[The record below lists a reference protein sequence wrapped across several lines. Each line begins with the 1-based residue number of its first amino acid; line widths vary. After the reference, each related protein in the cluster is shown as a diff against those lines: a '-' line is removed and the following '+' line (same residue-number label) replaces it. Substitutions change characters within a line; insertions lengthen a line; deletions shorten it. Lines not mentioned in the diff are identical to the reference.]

1 MVLMGFH
8 ASARQLSGNAAARV
22 DSAEFLPAEQ
32 LRQWHAELDRMG
44 LRATG
49 SPAHERYIDVLIA
62 RLERAGVAEVH
73 TEPVPIRRWT
83 AVGWSLDSAGQ
94 PIATSSYIPYS
105 GSTPPGGVTGVL
117 ARVTP
122 GATPAAGALAGRIA
136 VLDVPSPASAYSV
149 MDQISYGAW
158 DPQNI
163 IEPSARYARPWA
175 GVGDLISLLDSLPA
189 TGAIG
194 CIAVIDLP
202 PEAAS
207 GSYFPYDGHIRNVP
221 GVFVDR
227 TVRPRLEALTAAGAP
242 VRLTLTA
249 TAEHVV
255 SRNVVGMIPGRTD
268 ELVILNSHTDG
279 TNAVED
285 NGPDAIVAM
294 AQYLS
299 RLERGL
305 LPRSVM
311 VSLTTGH
318 FHGGIGQVT
327 FAREHLDTTLRK
339 AACALT
345 LEHLGALEWAENAAG
360 QMALTGRPELGVI
373 FVPENRAMVAA
384 SLTALKLA
392 GNGPAQVLR
401 PFVPAPASPSGYGWP
416 GEGTQ
421 LWSDGQVMTM
431 NYISGPTYLLNWG
444 IPTADKCDV
453 GRMRREAIAFTQMV
467 LDLGSVPLAS
477 LSSLDLPPLA

>member
-1 MVLMGFH
+1 MRPSEHLTWPE
-8 ASARQLSGNAAARV
+8 RRLSGSAAASV
-22 DSAEFLPAEQ
+22 DGAQFLPATQ
-32 LRQWHAELDRMG
+32 LRQWLEELDGMG

-49 SPAHERYIDVLIA
+49 SPAHERYIDTLIS
-62 RLERAGVAEVH
+62 RLERAGVAGVH
-73 TEPVPIRRWT
+73 TEQVPIQRWT
-83 AVGWSLDSAGQ
+83 AGKWSLDAAGQ

-117 ARVTP
+117 SRVAP
-122 GATPAAGALAGRIA
+122 DAPPAAGALAGRIA
-136 VLDVPSPASAYSV
+136 VLDVRVPAPAYSL
-149 MDQISYGAW
+149 MDQISYAAW
-158 DPQNI
+158 DPRQL

-175 GVGDLISLLDSLPA
+175 GIGELISLLDSLPA
-189 TGAIG
+189 AGAIG

-202 PEAAS
+202 PEAAR

-227 TVRPRLEALTAAGAP
+227 TVRPHLESLTKAGTP

-255 SRNVVGMIPGRTD
+255 SRNVVGVIPGATD
-268 ELVILNSHTDG
+268 EFVILNSHTDG

-285 NGPDAIVAM
+285 NGPDAIVAI

-299 RLERGL
+299 RLEPGL
-305 LPRSVM
+305 LPRSLM

-318 FHGGIGQVT
+318 FHGGIGQVA
-327 FAREHLDTTLRK
+327 FVRQHLDTTLRK
-339 AACALT
+339 AAYALT
-345 LEHLGALEWAENAAG
+345 LEHLGALEWSQNAAG

-373 FVPENRAMVAA
+373 FVPENQAMVAA
-384 SLTALKLA
+384 CLAALKRA
-392 GNGPAQVLR
+392 GNGPAKVLR

-431 NYISGPTYLLNWG
+431 NYIAGPTYLLNWG
-444 IPTADKCDV
+444 IPTLDKCDT
-453 GRMRREAIAFTQMV
+453 GQMRREAIAFTQMV
-467 LDLGSVPLAS
+467 LDLGSAPLTS
-477 LSSLDLPPLA
+477 LSSLDLPR

>member
-1 MVLMGFH
+1 MTWP
-8 ASARQLSGNAAARV
+8 ARRLSGNAATTV
-22 DSAEFLPAEQ
+22 DSAEFLPGAQ
-32 LRQWHAELDRMG
+32 LRQWHEELDDLG

-49 SPAHERYIDVLIA
+49 SSAHERYIDVLIS
-62 RLERAGVAEVH
+62 RLERAGVARVH
-73 TEPVPIRRWT
+73 TEPVAIRRWT
-83 AVGWSLDSAGQ
+83 PVRWSLDSAGQ
-94 PIATSSYIPYS
+94 PVATSSYIPYS

-117 ARVTP
+117 ARVAP
-122 GATPAAGALAGRIA
+122 GAPPAAGALAGKIA
-136 VLDVPSPASAYSV
+136 VVDVPAPASAYSI

-158 DPQNI
+158 DPQNL

-194 CIAVIDLP
+194 CIGVIDAP
-202 PEAAS
+202 PEAAG

-227 TVRPRLEALTAAGAP
+227 TARPRLEALIAAGEP

-249 TAEHVV
+249 TAENFV
-255 SRNVVGMIPGRTD
+255 SRNIVGVIPGRTD
-268 ELVILNSHTDG
+268 EFVILNSHTDG

-285 NGPDAIVAM
+285 NGPNAIVAM
-294 AQYLS
+294 AQYLG

-318 FHGGIGQVT
+318 FHGGVGQVT
-327 FAREHLDTTLRK
+327 FAREHLDTTLGK

-345 LEHLGALEWAENAAG
+345 LEHLGALEWAENADG

-384 SLTALKLA
+384 SLAALKRA
-392 GNGPAQVLR
+392 GHGPAQVLR
-401 PFVPAPASPSGYGWP
+401 PFVPAPGSPSGYGWP

-431 NYISGPTYLLNWG
+431 NYIAGPTYLLNWG
-444 IPTADKCDV
+444 VPTLDKCDI

-467 LDLGSVPLAS
+467 LDLGSAPLVS
-477 LSSLDLPPLA
+477 LSSLDLPPLP